1 MVPYSGSQASVVTT
15 HAKKKKNWACYRI
28 LHKALDLYIRHMT
41 FGVWNVGGL
50 CGTDELNTVASVCY
64 GDRVC

>member
-1 MVPYSGSQASVVTT
+1 MTFGVWNVGG
-15 HAKKKKNWACYRI
+15 
-28 LHKALDLYIRHMT
+28 RHMT

-50 CGTDELNTVASVCY
+50 CGTDELNTLTRVCY